1 MDTFMDAHPAPS
13 RRPAAP
19 NKRTP
24 FRVPLSDSILRRLHA
39 FLDAWQ
45 ALRYWVRVTSGIP
58 QWLPAGWR
66 RPLTGYLLALLVAV
80 VSCGMTLLLALHWPA
95 FDLRGVLLLVGI
107 VVVAL
112 TCGVGPRVLA
122 TGVSLLLC
130 AGILL
135 ATALSGQQ
143 GSTGTDAWVYIVVML
158 VSEIGLSLLA
168 GQSNWARRRAEA
180 LAGALSVA
188 KASSDVERQRLR
200 TLLEVLPVPIT
211 MVDTQGRFLEN
222 TPANQTLWGD
232 SASWARELA
241 EVPAYPAWGP
251 DTGQPV
257 AREEWPPGRPWTTD
271 AVPSAADLDGE
282 VVDGQGERALDV

>member
-19 NKRTP
+19 NKRAP
-24 FRVPLSDSILRRLHA
+24 FRVPLSDSLLRRLHA

-58 QWLPAGWR
+58 QWLPARWR
-66 RPLTGYLLALLVAV
+66 RPLTCYLLALLVAV

-95 FDLRGVLLLVGI
+95 FDLSGVLLLVGI

-112 TCGVGPRVLA
+112 TCGVGPSVLA

-168 GQSNWARRRAEA
+168 GQSNWARRKAEA
-180 LAGALSVA
+180 LAGALGAA

-222 TPANQTLWGD
+222 TPANQMIWGTQRPGP
-232 SASWARELA
+232 ASWRRCRHILPGGLTPGSRS
-241 EVPAYPAWGP
+241 PA
-251 DTGQPV
+251 T
-257 AREEWPPGRPWTTD
+257 RC
-271 AVPSAADLDGE
+271 PSSG
-282 VVDGQGERALDV
+282 